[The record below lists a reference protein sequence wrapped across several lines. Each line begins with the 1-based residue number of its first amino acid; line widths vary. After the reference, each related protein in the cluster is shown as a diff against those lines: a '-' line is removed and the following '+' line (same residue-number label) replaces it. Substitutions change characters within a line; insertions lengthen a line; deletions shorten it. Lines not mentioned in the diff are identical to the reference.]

1 MKPLAV
7 AALILGAW
15 ATSAAATCGGNL
27 VSIGHGFQNGE
38 AITRMSDASLL
49 AYLEGSVDT
58 LQAAMLFGANPECYA
73 AINACV
79 ANKSNQQFAAIVRKY
94 LIDHPHTWQMGGG
107 IIIYDAVFAG
117 CFKRDGQ

>member
-15 ATSAAATCGGNL
+15 ATSAAATCGGSL

-38 AITRMSDASLL
+38 ALTRMSDASLL
-49 AYLEGSVDT
+49 SYLEGSVDT
-58 LQAAMLFGANPECYA
+58 VQAAMLFGANPKCYA

-79 ANKSNQQFAAIVRKY
+79 ANKSSQQLAAIVRKY
-94 LIDHPHTWQMGGG
+94 LIDHPTHGRWE
-107 IIIYDAVFAG
+107 AAS
-117 CFKRDGQ
+117 

>member
-1 MKPLAV
+1 M
-7 AALILGAW
+7 
-15 ATSAAATCGGNL
+15 GNFGHGNMRGTL

-38 AITRMSDASLL
+38 ALTRMSDASLL
-49 AYLEGSVDT
+49 AYLEGSIDT